1 MIYNFRFKALSIVII
16 FTTLF
21 IFYNHN
27 NSPEPSSETT
37 QNQFQNTDKE
47 LLKAI
52 NLLNKEVFSIKE
64 EIKDIK
70 EDLAFQ
76 ATTNYYDGQ
85 ILPQTTGAVDNFNPY
100 LPEEIIKSQQSTSS
114 NNSNPTYEESKLEA
128 LELLNNTDIFDSIP
142 DVDE

>member
-1 MIYNFRFKALSIVII
+1 MISNFRFKALSIVII

-27 NSPEPSSETT
+27 NSSEPPSETT

-52 NLLNKEVFSIKE
+52 NLLNKEVFSLKE

-70 EDLAFQ
+70 EDLAF
-76 ATTNYYDGQ
+76 NPQ
-85 ILPQTTGAVDNFNPY
+85 INEAIISRLGDVNVVTELPIVSEDY
-100 LPEEIIKSQQSTSS
+100 RI
-114 NNSNPTYEESKLEA
+114 
-128 LELLNNTDIFDSIP
+128 
-142 DVDE
+142 

>member
-1 MIYNFRFKALSIVII
+1 MISDFRFKVLSIVII

-27 NSPEPSSETT
+27 NSSEPSPETT

-52 NLLNKEVFSIKE
+52 NLLNKEVFSLKE

-76 ATTNYYDGQ
+76 ATANYYDGQ
-85 ILPQTTGAVDNFNPY
+85 TLPQITGTVDNFNPY
-100 LPEEIIKSQQSTSS
+100 LPEEIMQSQQSTSS
-114 NNSNPTYEESKLEA
+114 NNSNATYEESKLEA
-128 LELLNNTDIFDSIP
+128 LELLNNTDIFDNIP

>member
-1 MIYNFRFKALSIVII
+1 MISNFRFKALSIVII

-52 NLLNKEVFSIKE
+52 NLLNKEVFSLKE

-76 ATTNYYDGQ
+76 ATANYYDSQ

-114 NNSNPTYEESKLEA
+114 NNSNLTYEESKLEA
-128 LELLNNTDIFDSIP
+128 LELLNNTDIFDNIP